1 MKLGLFLCFTQPRER
16 CTPITEPLLQEKNT
30 SLSQEFNKGESKSTA
45 GAGWLDC
52 WGKCYAVRQPK
63 ISAEKLSTDLA
74 WFVEFSELLQ
84 AVIKN

>member
-1 MKLGLFLCFTQPRER
+1 LCFTQPREKG
-16 CTPITEPLLQEKNT
+16 TPITGPLPQEKKNT
-30 SLSQEFNKGESKSTA
+30 CLSQEFNKGQSNCTA

-63 ISAEKLSTDLA
+63 ISVEKLSADLA